1 MAKYRV
7 ALLCDNYLYIA
18 ESAHISSLK
27 SNGNLVDNNLA
38 SGTMLLK
45 EAIDDYNH
53 KPANQKKENLS
64 VKYMNVTK
72 VNAAIVMGGLI
83 PFKDFMEKLLL
94 YLEINGLSS
103 VTPVLMSNID
113 PDATYPIDLL
123 VWELLQLPIAN
134 GQLRKFK

>member
-27 SNGNLVDNNLA
+27 SNSNPVDNNLA
-38 SGTMLLK
+38 SGITLLK

-134 GQLRKFK
+134 GQLSKF